1 MDLNREQMLAVEH
14 NKGPALVLAIP
25 GSGKTTV
32 IINRAKYLT
41 EKLGVCAKDI
51 LTVTFSKSS
60 SADMK
65 NKLSEILK
73 FKDFKEIN
81 IMTIHSL
88 AYRILKDYENKQN
101 FSYKLIDFDMKY
113 NKKDIIKHLY
123 CKLYG
128 SYPNEDKIDE
138 IESDISFH
146 INTCSSFN
154 KMKYENI
161 FIEYIKFKEKNKLID
176 FDDML
181 IKAYNL
187 LSDDPYIKKKYKNR
201 FKYFM
206 LDEGQ
211 DTSELQYLILDKL
224 MNKEKNFFVVADD
237 DQSIYSF
244 RGANND
250 RILNFKEYYKDGKI
264 YRLKLNYRSGDD
276 IINYANKIIKNN
288 KIRHKKTI
296 LAAKDMEADV
306 VVKEFNKS
314 KEQYSYIISYIK
326 NNTNEDIAILYR
338 NNMSMIPMVE
348 YLERNMIEFFSFDK
362 KDRFFSHYILRD
374 VLDIIQ
380 LSHNPDDPELY
391 KSVYFKIKGYISKRE
406 IDSVYGK
413 TSLSL
418 IDELIRLKDLKEYK
432 RKLLLELKKDLFIL
446 KNLKPY
452 YMIDY
457 IEKNM
462 SYKDYLRNNM
472 KECSDSFKKQCD
484 VLYYLK
490 MVARS
495 TSTVK
500 EFVQRLKLLR
510 EKILCDTKRNV
521 FLSTLHGSKGLEFTS
536 VFLIDIVEDELP
548 LNLSD
553 LDDYGIEEERRLFYV
568 GITRAKKKLHI
579 FSYKNK
585 NNYES
590 NKSIFISELFKEDG
604 M

>member
-296 LAAKDMEADV
+296 LAAKDMKADV